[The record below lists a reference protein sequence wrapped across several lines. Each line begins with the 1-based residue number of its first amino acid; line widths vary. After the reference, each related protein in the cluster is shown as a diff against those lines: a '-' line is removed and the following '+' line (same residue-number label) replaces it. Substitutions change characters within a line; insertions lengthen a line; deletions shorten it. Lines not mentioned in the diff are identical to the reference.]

1 VVPAEVVVVDEVSE
15 SPLQLAGLF
24 IGDLIYL
31 LLDGPVLGSSFYSQ
45 FAGLLLKLLPQG
57 LFLSSLTSG
66 VCGMDIKNGIPQS
79 LATFF
84 IASLGECVTR
94 P

>member
-31 LLDGPVLGSSFYSQ
+31 LLDGPVIALQCCQSARMRHFETEHMGMVMR
-45 FAGLLLKLLPQG
+45 
-57 LFLSSLTSG
+57 G
-66 VCGMDIKNGIPQS
+66 VSAP
-79 LATFF
+79 
-84 IASLGECVTR
+84 
-94 P
+94 